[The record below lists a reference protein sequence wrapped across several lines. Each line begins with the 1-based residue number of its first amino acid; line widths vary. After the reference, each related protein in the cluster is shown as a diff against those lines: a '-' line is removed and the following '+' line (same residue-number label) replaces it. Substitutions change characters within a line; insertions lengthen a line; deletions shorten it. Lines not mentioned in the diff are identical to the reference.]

1 MKKLAVL
8 LTVIAAGSLLA
19 GCASPAKKIKGIELG
34 MSPKKVRDVMGEPY
48 TIRAAKV
55 YENGQWMQ
63 TWEYIS
69 SPLSFNPKTFWLIFE
84 NDKLVQWGQPGD
96 LSDMQATPA
105 NPLVSEYR
113 DQKKLK

>member
-1 MKKLAVL
+1 MKKTVLL
-8 LTVIAAGSLLA
+8 LTVLSVCGLLT
-19 GCASPAKKIKGIELG
+19 GCASPAKRIKGIELG
-34 MSPKKVRDVMGEPY
+34 MSPKKVREKMGEPY

-69 SPLSFNPKTFWLIFE
+69 SPLSFNPKTFWLFFE

-96 LSDMQATPA
+96 FSGKSGA
-105 NPLVSEYR
+105 NVPVSEYT
-113 DQKKLK
+113 DQKAIK